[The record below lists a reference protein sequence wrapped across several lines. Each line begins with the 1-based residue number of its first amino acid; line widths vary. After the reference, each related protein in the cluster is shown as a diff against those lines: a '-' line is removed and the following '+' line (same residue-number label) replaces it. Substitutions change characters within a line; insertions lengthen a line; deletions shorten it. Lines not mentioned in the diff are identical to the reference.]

1 MFIDEMIED
10 LLIEKKMM
18 YADAFPIVCKEKLQ
32 DEMTFDAIKRIE
44 NGYQLV
50 VKRHSGKLN
59 PSAFRRYVYL
69 RSVELAKRLGW
80 DKEFTVS
87 REAGN
92 K

>member
-32 DEMTFDAIKRIE
+32 DDRSFKAVKRIE

-50 VKRHSGKLN
+50 VKKYPGRLN
-59 PSAFRRYVYL
+59 PSAFRRFIYI
-69 RSVELAKRLGW
+69 RSIKLAECLGW
-80 DKEFTVS
+80 DKEFKT
-87 REAGN
+87 E
-92 K
+92 